1 MAFQSIETFQ
11 DVQDENLKSYAEI
24 VADLIAQADKE
35 ERISNELLVTM
46 EKQVVLDNLRQVI
59 TFEFGKE
66 THSEIYPLF
75 VPNSKTSIN
84 LDSIIADFEN
94 SENEDTSKDL
104 LITDIYVELV
114 NYLEPALQPVND
126 TPSPSD
132 KNVSPKIEHA
142 KAVSRNTIIVQFDS
156 NIKAS
161 QECLRGP
168 QFNIGNP
175 NICCQ
180 IIFREKPLLKGNDS
194 FFYIRINLIH
204 G

>member
-1 MAFQSIETFQ
+1 M
-11 DVQDENLKSYAEI
+11 KSYAEI

-35 ERISNELLVTM
+35 ERNNNELVVTM

-84 LDSIIADFEN
+84 LDTVIADFEN
-94 SENEDTSKDL
+94 SENEDSSKEL

-126 TPSPSD
+126 TASPSD

-142 KAVSRNTIIVQFDS
+142 KAVSRNTIIVQFES

-161 QECLRGP
+161 QECLRGT

-175 NICCQ
+175 NVCCQ
-180 IIFREKPLLKGNDS
+180 LIFREKPLLKGNYS
-194 FFYIRINLIH
+194 FFYISINLIN
-204 G
+204 GL

>member
-1 MAFQSIETFQ
+1 M
-11 DVQDENLKSYAEI
+11 KSFAEI
-24 VADLIAQADKE
+24 VADLIAQTDKE
-35 ERISNELLVTM
+35 ERNNNELVVTM

-66 THSEIYPLF
+66 THSEIYPLY

-84 LDSIIADFEN
+84 LDSVIADFEN

-126 TPSPSD
+126 TASPSD

-142 KAVSRNTIIVQFDS
+142 KAVSRNTIIVQFES

-161 QECLRGP
+161 QECLRGT

-175 NICCQ
+175 NVCCQ

-194 FFYIRINLIH
+194 FFYISINLIH

>member
-1 MAFQSIETFQ
+1 M
-11 DVQDENLKSYAEI
+11 KSFAEI
-24 VADLIAQADKE
+24 VADLIAKADKE
-35 ERISNELLVTM
+35 ERYNKELVVTL

-59 TFEFGKE
+59 KFEFGKE

-84 LDSIIADFEN
+84 VDSIIVDFEK
-94 SENEDTSKDL
+94 SENEDTSNDL

-126 TPSPSD
+126 APSPSD

-161 QECLRGP
+161 QECLRGA

-204 G
+204 GL